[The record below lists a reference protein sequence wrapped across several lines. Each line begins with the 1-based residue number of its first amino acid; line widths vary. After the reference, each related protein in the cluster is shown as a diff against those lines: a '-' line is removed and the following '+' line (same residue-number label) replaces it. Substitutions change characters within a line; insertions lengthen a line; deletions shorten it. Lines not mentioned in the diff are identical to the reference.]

1 MQVIIH
7 SRVDQNITRNNV
19 SPEIHVCMY
28 NEVVYFSVSHFLSL
42 FTNIIAIIISVNIGG
57 W

>member
-28 NEVVYFSVSHFLSL
+28 NELVYFSVSHFLSL
-42 FTNIIAIIISVNIGG
+42 FTNIIAIIIPVNIGG